1 MSSPEVANPKI
12 MQRLLSSTFLR
23 ILILCCALIAPG
35 VDVLAYA
42 QTSSITT
49 LALVPL
55 NVSKNLA
62 SGHTAPLAVAFG
74 LDAALTIQEVAALP
88 SDRFVP
94 FIPRATHAISIDN
107 PLWLRMQTSASHG
120 LKTQWL
126 LEMST
131 VLVDRYEVY
140 QRDASGAWQMAAAG
154 DQVPHAQWPVRS
166 LRPRFP
172 LNVSNA
178 GVHDVYIRVVHQLPA
193 TIQPVIVDAASA
205 TQRDVSHTLLSGML
219 AGLMAALLL
228 ICLQM
233 MLSYR
238 DWTYLWYA
246 LYLLA
251 TLMSAMAYSGIG
263 QQFLWPHASK
273 FASDAVVYFVLS
285 AFSFNLLFVSAMF
298 GKWLGN
304 AYRRVTLLL
313 IASCVSYMMLTL
325 YIVKYA
331 QTILFLM
338 AITVSICTFI
348 LFTAVQAWRKRVPYS
363 GYWLLVY
370 IPYLVSIALVV
381 AQSSGQ
387 ITLPWLPVN
396 TPMYAA
402 MVEAVA
408 MMFCLNAYSRESHA
422 QAVREQVAAQR
433 DPLTGFLNESRFIDL
448 ANKAWLRAKSSGR
461 DISLVY
467 VLVESKEQ
475 NLSTVQLEALM
486 LRCVRMVRTAMRE
499 LDGVGRIGRNLL
511 GIAMPDVKP
520 SDSLNASLS
529 RLVALGLM
537 LNPNENNMQPLKFT
551 VAVASWRINSEDFYV
566 IDKKLRALLIK
577 DTEERPRTI
586 RFLEPEML
594 HA

>member
-1 MSSPEVANPKI
+1 MR
-12 MQRLLSSTFLR
+12 RLLSSIIFR
-23 ILILCCALIAPG
+23 IFTLCFALITADG
-35 VDVLAYA
+35 YGSAHA
-42 QTSSITT
+42 QSNTHPT
-49 LALVPL
+49 LAVVPL
-55 NVSKNLA
+55 DISKI
-62 SGHTAPLAVAFG
+62 SGSVDSAPLTVAFG
-74 LDAALTIQEVAALP
+74 LNAAQTIEEVAALP
-88 SDRFVP
+88 SHRFAP
-94 FIPRATHAISIDN
+94 FIPRATYPISIDN
-107 PLWLRMQTSASHG
+107 PLWLRIQISGSQG
-120 LKTQWL
+120 LETQWL
-126 LEMST
+126 LEMPT
-131 VLVDRYEVY
+131 VIVDRYEVY

-154 DQVPHAQWPVRS
+154 DRVPHVQWPARS

-178 GVHDVYIRVVHQLPA
+178 GVHDVYIRVIHQLPA
-193 TIQPVIVDAASA
+193 TIQPVIVNATSA
-205 TQRDVSHTLLSGML
+205 TQRDVSHTLWSGLL

-251 TLMSAMAYSGIG
+251 TLLSAMAYSGVG
-263 QQFLWPHASK
+263 QQFLWPNASK

-313 IASCVSYMMLTL
+313 IAACVGYMLLTIF
-325 YIVKYA
+325 IVEYA
-331 QTILFLM
+331 QAIPFFI
-338 AITVSICTFI
+338 AITVSISAFI

-363 GYWLLVY
+363 RYWILVY
-370 IPYLVSIALVV
+370 TPYVVSIALIL
-381 AQSSGQ
+381 AQSTGQ
-387 ITLPWLPVN
+387 ITMPWLPLN
-396 TPMYAA
+396 TPMLAA
-402 MVEAVA
+402 MVEAIA

-461 DISLVY
+461 DISLAY

-486 LRCVRMVRTAMRE
+486 LRSVRMVRTAMRE
-499 LDGVGRIGRNLL
+499 RDGVGRIGRNVL

-520 SDSLNASLS
+520 SDALNASLS

-551 VAVASWRINSEDFYV
+551 VSVASWRINSEDFYL

-577 DTEERPRTI
+577 DSEERPRTI
-586 RFLEPEML
+586 RFLEPEMP